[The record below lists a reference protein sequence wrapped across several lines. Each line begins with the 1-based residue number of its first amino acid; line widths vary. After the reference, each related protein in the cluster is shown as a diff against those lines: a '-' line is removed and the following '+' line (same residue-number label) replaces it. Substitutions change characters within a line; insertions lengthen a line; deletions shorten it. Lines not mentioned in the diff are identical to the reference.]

1 MFELNYRPMLPARM
15 DYGIGICGAGGIVN
29 DAHLPAYRK
38 AGFRVAGIY
47 DRDRERAV
55 RTAARF
61 EIGKVYES
69 LEELAGDPRVQIVDV
84 AVPATENLA
93 VVEAV
98 AGAGKALLIQ
108 KPLAED
114 LDTARRTVQVL
125 ERHQVLAAVNQQMR
139 WEPGVRACRD
149 LMDRG
154 LLGEVF
160 NIALL
165 IFVDTP
171 WHLWGWLKEKPTIEV
186 LYHSIHYLDTIRFL
200 TGAEPE
206 RLFADGSTC
215 PGYDAKGETRVCL
228 HLRFPG
234 ELRATVLTNHHV
246 AFGLEGQQ
254 SELRVEGTEGAAI
267 RRFGL
272 LMNYPKGV
280 ADGFRFSSRRLG
292 PGQWISAELEGSW
305 FPDAFVGPLSSLMR
319 ALGGE
324 IAAPETAAQDNLKTL
339 ELVFAAYE
347 SMREAQVVNLS

>member
-1 MFELNYRPMLPARM
+1 MIELDYRPVLPAVM

-29 DAHLPAYRK
+29 DAHLPAYRR

-47 DRDRERAV
+47 DLDLDQAE

-61 EIGKVYES
+61 EIDRVYRS
-69 LEELAGDPRVQIVDV
+69 FDELVTDPRVQIVDL
-84 AVPATENLA
+84 AVPASETFGMVA
-93 VVEAV
+93 AA

-114 LDTARRTVQVL
+114 LETARRTVALL
-125 ERHQVLAAVNQQMR
+125 EAHQVLAAVNQQLR

-149 LMDRG
+149 LIGRG

-171 WHLWGWLKEKPTIEV
+171 WHLWGWLKQKPTIEV
-186 LYHSIHYLDTIRFL
+186 LYHSIHYLDAIRFL

-215 PGYDAKGETRVCL
+215 PGYDARGETRVCL
-228 HLRFPG
+228 HLAFAG

-267 RRFGL
+267 RKLGL

-280 ADGFRFSSRRLG
+280 PDGFRFTSRRLG
-292 PGQWISAELEGSW
+292 PGQWISAELAGSW
-305 FPDAFVGPLSSLMR
+305 FPDAFVGPMSSLMR
-319 ALGGE
+319 ALAGE
-324 IAAPETAAQDNLKTL
+324 IPAPETAVQDNLKTL

-347 SMREAQVVNLS
+347 SMRGKEVVEL